1 MGIIS
6 NKREIYSE
14 FTEYFDPL
22 FYMFADGNLVL
33 DDGFSLSV
41 LEGTAPS
48 GFKASSSSDQKDF
61 FAIHNNIYV
70 TPKSSYNV
78 QFEGQISTDYSEIN
92 WVTRTN
98 PLGDHDGTNSSYY
111 VDKAF
116 YLKGADKFIVA
127 AEYNTAAQYLRVA
140 KASWPLTWSAYTL
153 PNFATTATFFMAND
167 VFVHMKNLG
176 NNILEFTTDLITW
189 TTSTSPAGNSGS
201 PSSGYNPRLVHS
213 GRLYALQFASSTYT
227 DETPWTSTD
236 LITWTQGV
244 VPQDMEGLAGGNEI
258 FIKSKLSNYSSASD
272 HPFRST
278 DCITWTRATTPITY
292 PGPGSPNW
300 REAFFNEAKERF
312 EIHSNDPDLNGY
324 AIVFYSTTDGVSWTI
339 HSKPLPSDYASSL
352 GASYPLHILQSSNQ
366 TRISPQNLADVIQRQ
381 GSDISENSD
390 SIVENKKELND
401 KFAEKANLSGAS
413 FTGEVDVV
421 SGTTIARASTRQI
434 TYSGYDPVD
443 GVGNSG
449 DLWLKIVPNSLF
461 VATAE
466 NSQDTLASTDGV
478 TWTQSS
484 TRVGDTTNDYY
495 YHVGYGNDT
504 FITLPSN
511 TNKFSSTVDGI
522 NWTVGTVPV
531 TLQWRAIGYGN
542 GMWIAVA
549 NNTATYIYSTDTVT
563 WTIRTLPQSGEWE
576 DIAYGNGMWVIV
588 EGPSQFRNEH
598 AYSTDGL
605 NWTVSTAGQ
614 GASDIIYA
622 GGQFICS
629 GQTPKVSTD
638 GITWT
643 QGTFTNAAAHS
654 GIAYGNGVYV
664 TVAPNQPFGHYST
677 DGLTWTLNSLGHNG
691 SYDWNCVVFSN
702 YDETFI
708 AFSRNSG
715 RYSRSTDGV
724 TWQGLSGLHPASWTD
739 VVSNGF

>member
-14 FTEYFDPL
+14 FTEYLDPS
-22 FYMFADGNLVL
+22 FYMFENGNLVL
-33 DDGFSLSV
+33 DDGESLSV

-48 GFKASSSSDQKDF
+48 GFISATSSYQKDF

-70 TPKSSYNV
+70 IPKTSYNV
-78 QFEGQISTDYSEIN
+78 HFEGQISTDYSEIN

-98 PLGDHDGTNSSYY
+98 PIGDYNGTSSSYY
-111 VDKAF
+111 VRKAF

-140 KASWPLTWSAYTL
+140 RPSWPLTWSAYTL
-153 PNFATTATFFMAND
+153 PNFSTTATFFMAND
-167 VFVHMKNLG
+167 VFVHIKSLG
-176 NNILEFTTDLITW
+176 NSILEFTTDLITW
-189 TTSTSPAGNSGS
+189 TTSTSPAMINGS
-201 PSSGYNPRLVHS
+201 FSSGYRPRFAYS
-213 GRLYALQFASSTYT
+213 GSLYALQSESTT
-227 DETPWTSTD
+227 LAHETPWTSTD
-236 LITWTQGV
+236 LITWTQGAL
-244 VPQDMEGLAGGNEI
+244 PHPSTSFRGLAGGNGI
-258 FIKSKLSNYSSASD
+258 FLKSKAGNYSSSGD
-272 HPFRST
+272 HPYIST
-278 DCITWTRATTPITY
+278 DCITWTRSTTPITY
-292 PGPGSPNW
+292 AGFSW

-312 EIHSNDPDLNGY
+312 EIHNSSPDLAGY
-324 AIVFYSTTDGVSWTI
+324 VLAFYSTTDGVSWTI
-339 HSKPLPSDYASSL
+339 HSKPLPSDYAASL
-352 GASYPLHILQSSNQ
+352 GDSYPQHITQFNSQ
-366 TRISPQNLADVIQRQ
+366 TRTSQQNLADVIQRQ
-381 GSDISENSD
+381 GSNISESYD
-390 SIVENKKELND
+390 LIKEVDD
-401 KFAEKANLSGAS
+401 KFEEKANLSGAS

-434 TYSGYDPVD
+434 TYSGYDPID

-466 NSQDTLASTDGV
+466 DSDKTLASTDGV
-478 TWTQSS
+478 TWTVSS

-504 FITLPSN
+504 FITLPYN

-531 TLQWRAIGYGN
+531 TLGWRSIGYGN

-549 NNTATYIYSTDTVT
+549 SGTATYIYSTDTVT
-563 WTIRTLPQSGEWE
+563 WNTNTLPQSGDWY
-576 DIAYGNGMWVIV
+576 DVAYGNGMWVIV
-588 EGPSQFRNEH
+588 EGPSAYMREH

-605 NWTVSTAGQ
+605 NWTVSTAGD
-614 GASDIIYA
+614 GADDIIYA

-643 QGTFTNAAAHS
+643 QGTFPTGASRA
-654 GIAYGNGVYV
+654 IAYGNGVYV
-664 TVAPNQPFGHYST
+664 TVNSNYANYST
-677 DGLTWTLNSLGHNG
+677 DGLTWTLTTLGHNG
-691 SYDWNCVVFSN
+691 TWNWDCVAFSN
-702 YDETFI
+702 GIFVALVKSDQ
-708 AFSRNSG
+708 RW
-715 RYSRSTDGV
+715 SRSTDGI
-724 TWQGLSGLHPASWTD
+724 TWTAGYGQYPAGWVDIT
-739 VVSNGF
+739 SNGF

>member
-14 FTEYFDPL
+14 FTEYFDPS
-22 FYMFADGNLVL
+22 FYMFLNGNLVL
-33 DDGFSLSV
+33 DDGESISV

-48 GFKASSSSDQKDF
+48 GFQYTNTTSYQKDF

-78 QFEGQISTDYSEIN
+78 HFEGQISTDYSEIN

-98 PLGDHDGTNSSYY
+98 PLKDHDGTNSQYY
-111 VDKAF
+111 LDKAF

-127 AEYNTAAQYLRVA
+127 AEYNTASQYLRVA
-140 KASWPLTWSAYTL
+140 KASWPLSWSAYTL
-153 PNFATTATFFMAND
+153 PNFASTATFYMAND
-167 VFVHMKNLG
+167 VFVHMKSPN

-189 TTSTSPAGNSGS
+189 TTSTSPAINGNNTGRYFVYSGS
-201 PSSGYNPRLVHS
+201 
-213 GRLYALQFASSTYT
+213 LYALQTGYSSTIS

-236 LITWTQGV
+236 LITWTQGALASAGSRFA
-244 VPQDMEGLAGGNEI
+244 GLAGGNRI
-258 FIKSKLSNYSSASD
+258 FIKSRYANYSSSSD
-272 HPFRST
+272 HPYRST
-278 DCITWTRATTPITY
+278 DCITWTKSTTPITY
-292 PGPGSPNW
+292 TGPGW
-300 REAFFNEAKERF
+300 REAFFNEAEERF
-312 EIHSNDPDLNGY
+312 EIHNNNPDEAGY

-339 HSKPLPSDYASSL
+339 HSKPLPSDYAASL
-352 GASYPLHILQSSNQ
+352 GDSSPVHLLALNNQ
-366 TRISPQNLADVIQRQ
+366 TKTSQQNLADVIQRQ
-381 GSDISENSD
+381 GSDISENYD
-390 SIVENKKELND
+390 SILESEKEVDD
-401 KFAEKANLSGAS
+401 KLEEKASLSGAS

-421 SGTTIARASTRQI
+421 SGTSIAKASTRQI
-434 TYSGYDPVD
+434 TYSGHDPID

-449 DLWLKIVPNSLF
+449 DLWLKVVPNSLF

-466 NSQDTLASTDGV
+466 DSQNTLASTDGS
-478 TWTQSS
+478 TWTLST
-484 TRVGDTTNDYY
+484 TRVGDSTNDYY

-511 TNKFSSTVDGI
+511 TNKFSSTADGI

-549 NNTATYIYSTDTVT
+549 NNTATYVYSTDTVT

-588 EGPSQFRNEH
+588 EGPNQFRNEH

-605 NWTVSTAGQ
+605 NWTVSTAGK

-622 GGQFICS
+622 GDLFVCS
-629 GQTPKVSTD
+629 GETPKVSTD

-643 QGTFTNAAAHS
+643 QGTFSVNTAHS

-664 TVAPNQPFGHYST
+664 TVAPGQPFGHYST
-677 DGLTWTLNSLGHNG
+677 DGLTWTINSLGHNG
-691 SYDWNCVVFSN
+691 GLNWNCVAFSN
-702 YDETFI
+702 EKFV
-708 AFSRNSG
+708 ALVKSSG
-715 RYSRSTDGV
+715 SYSRSTDGV
-724 TWQGLSGLHPASWTD
+724 TWQAGFGLYPSGWTD
-739 VVSNGF
+739 INSNGF